1 MSTTSRY
8 HAWST
13 VAAIASAALVSA
25 AGPAPV
31 LGALTIPL
39 IALTWFVFRST
50 ATSPVPR
57 WLINAMVIA
66 ASLNLARQLLAPGHR
81 VEDSIARLSEFLVVL
96 LTIKM
101 LEHRRIRDQM
111 QAIALSGMA
120 AIGATMTSVTLGVA
134 MLTAVYLV
142 AALNTIV
149 LFQFVG
155 NEARARGSRDLW
167 ASTTEKGPD
176 ERWLVPLR
184 WTMVAALPAL
194 CAGTVVVFLAMPRDL
209 AKNLLGSWNAKSG
222 LAATGFADEV
232 QLGFSGVITE
242 SDDIVMEITL
252 EIDGRTR
259 ILTDP
264 QYFRGAVL
272 DHYDPERGR
281 WQRSATA
288 AELDRLRRPS
298 TAIFSDSNAVLEA
311 PGMIVQRVNI
321 RSRKTDHLFALL
333 TPIRGQTRADGR
345 ITPNLIDGTVR
356 LDRVRGAVRYEVASD
371 PMAIETRITSRD
383 RDDEFFLEGPV
394 HDFAAEVLRRRRL
407 ERDPEPFTDSDDDR
421 RVEVFRQHL
430 ATAFQY
436 TLETEAPPKDMDP
449 IEWFLLEG
457 HRGTC
462 EYFASA
468 LAAMCRSVGIEA
480 RVVTGYVTNEVD
492 ETSGQYIVRSRH
504 AHAWVEALVPVPSTP
519 PDADAADPLPLRWR
533 TFDATPVASASRTM
547 GVTGNLWARMRRMM
561 ERLESAWLNAVV
573 AFDGSRQVEV
583 LGPSMGPA
591 GWVGDLAERFAR
603 VRGNAASRLVTTA
616 AAFATGFALAAG
628 SLVVVRW
635 WLVRRRRARSAV
647 APTAASPTHN
657 RASARALARLDRT
670 VRRGGIPRPVWVGAV
685 DHAAAIAQ
693 QHPSAGAIADRIA
706 RACYAVRFG
715 ATDPQSLSAM
725 RSDLRDL
732 ASELAAHKRGRTRAR

>member
-1 MSTTSRY
+1 MTSAGRY

-13 VAAIASAALVSA
+13 VAAMACAALVSVA
-25 AGPAPV
+25 AEAPA
-31 LGALTIPL
+31 LGVMTVPL
-39 IALTWFVFRST
+39 IALTWFLFRGS
-50 ATSPVPR
+50 ARSPVPR

-66 ASLNLARQLLAPGHR
+66 ASLNLARQLLAPDHK

-111 QAIALSGMA
+111 QAIALGGMA

-134 MLTAVYLV
+134 TLTAVYLV

-155 NEARARGSRDLW
+155 NEARARGTKDLW
-167 ASTTEKGPD
+167 TSTGDAGADT
-176 ERWLVPLR
+176 RWIVPLR

-194 CAGTVVVFLAMPRDL
+194 CVGTVIVFLAMPRDL
-209 AKNLLGSWNAKSG
+209 AKNLLGSWNTKSG
-222 LAATGFADEV
+222 QASTGFADEV

-242 SDDIVMEITL
+242 SDDIVMEVTL

-272 DHYDPERGR
+272 DHYDHGRGW
-281 WQRSATA
+281 WQRGTVA
-288 AELDRLRRPS
+288 AELDRSRRPDS
-298 TAIFSDSNAVLEA
+298 ALISDSSAVVEA
-311 PGMIVQRVNI
+311 PGIILQRVNI

-333 TPIRGQTRADGR
+333 TPIRGQTRDAGR
-345 ITPNLIDGTVR
+345 ISPNPIDGTVR
-356 LDRVRGAVRYEVASD
+356 LDLGRGSARYEVASD
-371 PMAIETRITSRD
+371 PMATETRVTSRN
-383 RDDEFFLEGPV
+383 RDDTFFLDGPV
-394 HDFAAEVLRRRRL
+394 HDYAAEVLRRRRL
-407 ERDPEPFTDSDDDR
+407 ERDPEPLTDPDDER

-436 TLETEAPPKDMDP
+436 TLETKAPPQDTDP
-449 IEWFLLEG
+449 IEWFLLESQ
-457 HRGTC
+457 RGTC

-480 RVVTGYVTNEVD
+480 RVVTGFVTNEAD
-492 ETSGQYIVRSRH
+492 ETSGQYIVRARH
-504 AHAWVEALVPVPSTP
+504 AHAWVEALVPISDFVA
-519 PDADAADPLPLRWR
+519 DADDADPPPLRWR
-533 TFDATPVASASRTM
+533 TFDATPMANTSRMM
-547 GVTGNLWARMRRMM
+547 GISGNLWARARRMI

-603 VRGNAASRLVTTA
+603 ARGNGLSRIVTTA
-616 AAFATGFALAAG
+616 AAFAIGFAVAAG
-628 SLVVVRW
+628 SLVVLRW
-635 WLVRRRRARSAV
+635 GLARRAASGARSSSARV
-647 APTAASPTHN
+647 EA
-657 RASARALARLDRT
+657 RASTRALARLDRT
-670 VRRGGIPRPVWVGAV
+670 VRKGGMPRPAWVGAV

-693 QHPSAGAIADRIA
+693 RHPSAGAIADRIA
-706 RACYAVRFG
+706 RTCYAVRFG
-715 ATDPQSLSAM
+715 ATDPRSLSAV
-725 RSDLRDL
+725 RTDLRAL
-732 ASELAAHKRGRTRAR
+732 AAELAAQKRGRTRAR